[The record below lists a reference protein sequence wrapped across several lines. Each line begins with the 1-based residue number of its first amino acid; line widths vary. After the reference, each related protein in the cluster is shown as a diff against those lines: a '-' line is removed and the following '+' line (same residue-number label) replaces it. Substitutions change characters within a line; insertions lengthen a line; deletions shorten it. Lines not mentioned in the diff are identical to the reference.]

1 MLTIENTDKLINQR
15 LTIPIGNYYVFNT
28 WKETQQGNEQYHLH
42 IRHVNKTHS
51 DVRLVLNRF
60 ITRFPTAEGY
70 ILWDEDID
78 RKCMLLS
85 YEQIKDKKTF
95 IHCIERVMQI
105 D

>member
-28 WKETQQGNEQYHLH
+28 WKWTQQGNEQYHLH

-51 DVRLVLNRF
+51 DIRLVLNRF
-60 ITRFPTAEGY
+60 VTRFPTAEGY
-70 ILWDEDID
+70 ILWDQDND
-78 RKCMLLS
+78 NKCMLLS
-85 YEQIKDKKTF
+85 YEQIKSKETF
-95 IHCIERVMQI
+95 IYCIERVMQI

>member
-1 MLTIENTDKLINQR
+1 MLTIENTHELISQR
-15 LTIPIGNYYVFNT
+15 LTIPTGNYYVLNV
-28 WKETQQGNEQYHLH
+28 WKWTQQGNEQYHFH

-60 ITRFPTAEGY
+60 KTRFPSGDGY
-70 ILWDEDID
+70 ILWDEDTD

-85 YEQIKDKKTF
+85 YEQIKDKNTF
-95 IHCIERVMQI
+95 IYCIERVMQI